1 MLFFPTWKKAMVI
14 IVCALGV
21 IYAAPNFVAKET
33 AKSIQLAVP
42 YLGLGSQVSLGL
54 DLRGGSY
61 LLVQVQGDEVIAERL
76 ESTVDAVRNVLLREA
91 KPKVNYKPAPHVEDT
106 AIKFRIL
113 DPARADEVAGLLRG
127 AAPDMVVEVGEGGS
141 FSLSYTEQEVT
152 AIQNRTLEQSIEIV
166 RRRIDESGTKEPL
179 IQRQGTSRILIQ
191 LPGVEDPE
199 EIKKLIGDTAK
210 MTFRFQSKTLTL
222 EEAQSRGVP
231 PGHEIVESADNPQI
245 EYLLERR
252 VIVSGENLVDA
263 QSTFD
268 QNNQPAVSFRF
279 DGVGGQ
285 KFAKATQD
293 NVGRIFA
300 IVLDGKVISAPVIR
314 SAIVGGSGQITGNF
328 TSTETRDLS
337 ILLRAG
343 ALPAP
348 LIVIEERTVGPGLG
362 QDSIDSGKIAS
373 ILGMILVLAFMVAAY
388 GLFGTLADIALT
400 FNIALILGALSLFQ
414 ATLTLPGIAGIVLTI
429 GMAVDA
435 NVLVFERIREE
446 ARAGRTPVNAIDAGY
461 KRAITTIIDAN
472 LTTFIAALLLFIFGS
487 GPVKGF
493 AVTLMIGIVTS
504 MFTAIMVTRLMVVI
518 WVRKRRPAELPI

>member
-21 IYAAPNFVAKET
+21 IYAAPNFIAEET
-33 AKSIQLAVP
+33 AKSIQSVMP
-42 YLGLGSQVSLGL
+42 ELGPGKQVSLGL
-54 DLRGGSY
+54 DLQGGSY
-61 LLVQVQGDEVIAERL
+61 LLVQVQGDEVIDERL
-76 ESTVDAVRNVLLREA
+76 ENTVDVIRRTLRDA
-91 KPKVNYKPAPHVEDT
+91 KVGYKPPPHVEGG
-106 AIKFRIL
+106 AILFRIL
-113 DPARADEVAGLLRG
+113 DPARADEVAGLLR
-127 AAPDMVVEVGEGGS
+127 AAASDMVIETGEGGS
-141 FSLSYTEQEVT
+141 FSLTYTEQEIT
-152 AIQNRTLEQSIEIV
+152 AIKNRTLDQSIEIV
-166 RRRIDESGTKEPL
+166 RRRIDLSGTKEPL
-179 IQRQGTSRILIQ
+179 IQRQGSDRILIQ
-191 LPGVEDPE
+191 LPGVDDPE
-199 EIKKLIGDTAK
+199 AIKKLIGETAK
-210 MTFRFQSKTLTL
+210 MTFRFQSKTMTL

-231 PGHEIVESADNPQI
+231 PGHEIVPSADNPQI
-245 EYLLERR
+245 KYLIEKR

-263 QSTFD
+263 QATFD
-268 QNNQPAVSFRF
+268 QNNMPAVSFRF

-285 KFAKATQD
+285 KFGKATQE
-293 NVGRIFA
+293 NIGRIFA
-300 IVLDGKVISAPVIR
+300 IVLDDEVISAPVIR
-314 SAIVGGSGQITGNF
+314 GAILGGSGQITGSF
-328 TSTETRDLS
+328 TTEETRDLS
-337 ILLRAG
+337 VLLRAG

-362 QDSIDSGKIAS
+362 QDSIDAGKFAS
-373 ILGMILVLAFMVAAY
+373 ILGLILVVGFMVAAY
-388 GLFGTLADIALT
+388 GLFGVLADMALA
-400 FNIALILGALSLFQ
+400 FNVALILGILTLFQ

-493 AVTLMIGIVTS
+493 SVTLMIGIVTS

-518 WVRKRRPAELPI
+518 WVRWRRPAELPI

>member
-1 MLFFPTWKKAMVI
+1 MLLFPTWKKAMVI

-21 IYAAPNFVAKET
+21 IYSAPNFIAEET
-33 AKSIQLAVP
+33 AQSIQSVMP
-42 YLGLGSQVSLGL
+42 DFGPGKQVNLGL
-54 DLRGGSY
+54 DLQGGSY
-61 LLVQVQGDEVIAERL
+61 LLAEVQGDVVIDERL
-76 ESTVDAVRNVLLREA
+76 ENTVDAVRQELR
-91 KPKVNYKPAPHVEDT
+91 KVKIGYKDLRVESS
-106 AIKFRIL
+106 AIRFRSL
-113 DPARADEVAGLLRG
+113 DPARADEVAGLMRT
-127 AAPDMVVEVGEGGS
+127 AAPNMVLEVGEGGN
-141 FSLSYTEQEVT
+141 FSLTYSEQEIT
-152 AIQNRTLEQSIEIV
+152 AIKNRTLDQSIEIV

-179 IQRQGTSRILIQ
+179 IQRQGADRILIQ

-199 EIKKLIGDTAK
+199 EIKVIMGQTAK
-210 MTFRFQSKTLTL
+210 MTFRFQSKTMTL
-222 EEAQSRGVP
+222 EEALSRGVP
-231 PGHEIVESADNPQI
+231 PGHEIVQSADNPQI
-245 EYLLERR
+245 KYLIEKR

-268 QNNQPAVSFRF
+268 QNNMPAVSFRF
-279 DGVGGQ
+279 DAVGGQ
-285 KFAKATQD
+285 KFGKATQE
-293 NVGRIFA
+293 NVNRIFA
-300 IVLDGKVISAPVIR
+300 IVLDDKVISAPVIR
-314 SAIVGGSGQITGNF
+314 SAILGGSGQITGSF
-328 TSTETRDLS
+328 TSEETRDLA

-348 LIVIEERTVGPGLG
+348 LIFIEERTVGPGLG
-362 QDSIDSGKIAS
+362 QDSIDAGKIAS

-388 GLFGTLADIALT
+388 GLFGLLADIALL

-435 NVLVFERIREE
+435 NVLIFERIREE

-472 LTTFIAALLLFIFGS
+472 LTTFIAALVLFIFGS

-493 AVTLMIGIVTS
+493 SVTLMIGIATS
-504 MFTAIMVTRLMVVI
+504 MFTAIMVTRLMVVT

>member
-1 MLFFPTWKKAMVI
+1 MLLFPTWKKAMII
-14 IVCALGV
+14 IVCALSV
-21 IYAAPNFVAKET
+21 IYAAPNFVAEDM
-33 AKSIQLAVP
+33 AESIQSVMP
-42 YLGLGSQVSLGL
+42 DFGPGKQVSLGL

-61 LLVQVQGDEVIAERL
+61 LLVQVQGDVVINERL
-76 ESTVDAVRNVLLREA
+76 ENNVDAIRRALRDA
-91 KPKVNYKPAPHVEDT
+91 KVGYKPAPHVAGG
-106 AIKFRIL
+106 AILFRIL
-113 DPARADEVAGLLRG
+113 DPARTDEVAGLMRA
-127 AAPDMVVEVGEGGS
+127 AAPDMVVETGEGGN
-141 FSLSYTEQEVT
+141 FSLTYTEQEIT
-152 AIQNRTLEQSIEIV
+152 AIKNRTLDQSIEIV
-166 RRRIDESGTKEPL
+166 RRRIDQTGTKEPL
-179 IQRQGTSRILIQ
+179 IQRQGADRILIQ
-191 LPGVEDPE
+191 LPGVDDPE
-199 EIKKLIGDTAK
+199 QIKIIIGQTAK
-210 MTFRFQSKTLTL
+210 MTFQFQSKTMTL

-231 PGHEIVESADNPQI
+231 PGHEIVEAEDNPQI
-245 EYLLERR
+245 RYLIEKR

-268 QNNQPAVSFRF
+268 QNNMPAVSFRF
-279 DGVGGQ
+279 DAVGGQ
-285 KFAKATQD
+285 KFGKATQE
-293 NVGRIFA
+293 NVDRVFA

-314 SAIVGGSGQITGNF
+314 TAILGGSGQITGSF
-328 TSTETRDLS
+328 TSEETRDLA

-362 QDSIDSGKIAS
+362 QDSIDAGKVAS
-373 ILGMILVLAFMVAAY
+373 ILGMILVLVFMVLAY
-388 GLFGTLADIALT
+388 GLFGALADIALA
-400 FNIALILGALSLFQ
+400 FNVALILGALSLFQ

-435 NVLVFERIREE
+435 NVLIFERIREE

-493 AVTLMIGIVTS
+493 SVTLMIGIVTS
-504 MFTAIMVTRLMVVI
+504 MFTAIMVTRLMVVT